1 MGRRVLTDRLSADMG
16 AGTEGI
22 REDTLVPW
30 LEANVA
36 GLRAPLTFD
45 LVAGGRSNLTYRVTD
60 ASGGAYVLRRPPLK
74 QVLAS
79 AHDMGREHRI
89 IDALGPT
96 DVPVPSALAI
106 CDDPEVNGAPFY
118 VMEFVEGHVV
128 RDSATAARVLSEA
141 ARRAA
146 SESLVDVLA

>member
-1 MGRRVLTDRLSADMG
+1 MGRRVLRDRLSADMG

-30 LEANVA
+30 LEANVE
-36 GLRAPLTFD
+36 GLLGPLTFD

-60 ASGGAYVLRRPPLK
+60 ANGGAYVLRRPPLK

-89 IDALGPT
+89 IDALRST
-96 DVPVPSALAI
+96 DVPVPAALAF
-106 CDDPEVNGAPFY
+106 CDDEAVNGAPFY
-118 VMEFVEGHVV
+118 VMSYVDGHVV
-128 RDSATAARVLSEA
+128 RDR
-141 ARRAA
+141 
-146 SESLVDVLA
+146 